1 VGVTLP
7 SSVSYTYDG
16 NGNLVSDGNRCFA
29 YNDENQLTSV
39 WVTNVWRTDFAYDGR
54 MRLRQRTEWAWSGS
68 AWNTISTVRYVYDGN
83 VVVQE
88 QDQNNAAKVSYTRGR
103 DLSGSLQGAGGI
115 GGLLARSDNSAGT
128 YACYFADGNGNITC
142 MTDTNQAVVAGYL
155 YDPYGRIL
163 SQSGSLA
170 AVNLYRF
177 SSKEFHVNSGLVYY
191 LYRFY
196 DPSLQ
201 RWINRDPIQELGG
214 FNLYVYVANGVTYLL
229 DPYGLVKWP
238 QVLQGGVAVLG
249 GVIGIVG
256 GAGAVGTG
264 VGAAAGAIGIFAGG
278 TSLGLGITAIAGGLA
293 DNGPVAT
300 PTGTIPLGLGELA
313 GAASGNA
320 TLQRAGAWGDLCLAF
335 ATPPQASGP
344 IATAGAILGAGLQP
358 APPGERGPYPFD
370 PGNLALLFGQ

>member
-1 VGVTLP
+1 VTLP

-29 YNDENQLTSV
+29 YNDENQLASV

-68 AWNTISTVRYVYDGN
+68 GWNTISTVRYVYDGN

-88 QDQNNAAKVSYTRGR
+88 QDQNNASKVSYTRGR
-103 DLSGSLQGAGGI
+103 DLSGTMQGAGGI

-163 SQSGSLA
+163 SQSGPLA
-170 AVNLYRF
+170 AANLYRF

-201 RWINRDPIQELGG
+201 RWINRDSLAEPGFEALHLVTQPLLIRKLRLGINDPQVRFLLAMAMRTG
-214 FNLYVYVANGVTYLL
+214 SVDVRGYFRNSHTPYSAATISASQLFNLLRSGRGDYAPNWPPELL
-229 DPYGLVKWP
+229 EAASLFDFAGNDPLDGIDPFGLWNWYNPASWP
-238 QVLQGGVAVLG
+238 IWGSIENSLEALW
-249 GVIGIVG
+249 IGIEHG
-256 GAGAVGTG
+256 
-264 VGAAAGAIGIFAGG
+264 FR
-278 TSLGLGITAIAGGLA
+278 S
-293 DNGPVAT
+293 
-300 PTGTIPLGLGELA
+300 
-313 GAASGNA
+313 
-320 TLQRAGAWGDLCLAF
+320 
-335 ATPPQASGP
+335 
-344 IATAGAILGAGLQP
+344 
-358 APPGERGPYPFD
+358 
-370 PGNLALLFGQ
+370 